1 MKKIIKICFR
11 FSSVK
16 LKMTDKDEQEA
27 TAAQKSKVHNS
38 GAADLEKVTD
48 YAEEKEIDSGKLTDA
63 MTAISDKRKKEAE
76 SRIERE
82 KVLASVKV
90 KKEDIDVVV
99 NEFEISRPRAERCLR
114 EAGGDLKTALTALVN
129 S

>member
-1 MKKIIKICFR
+1 
-11 FSSVK
+11 
-16 LKMTDKDEQEA
+16 MTGKDETE
-27 TAAQKSKVHNS
+27 TSAAQKTKVHNS

-48 YAEEKEIDSGKLTDA
+48 YAEEKEIDTDKLTDA
-63 MTAISDKRKKEAE
+63 MTAISDKRRKEAE
-76 SRIERE
+76 AKVERE
-82 KVLASVKV
+82 KVLASAKV

-99 NEFEISRPRAERCLR
+99 SEFEVGRPRAERCLR

>member
-1 MKKIIKICFR
+1 MANKEETTETT
-11 FSSVK
+11 S
-16 LKMTDKDEQEA
+16 
-27 TAAQKSKVHNS
+27 AQKAKVHNS

-76 SRIERE
+76 TKVERE
-82 KVLASVKV
+82 KALASVKV

-99 NEFEISRPRAERCLR
+99 NEFEVGRPKAERCLR